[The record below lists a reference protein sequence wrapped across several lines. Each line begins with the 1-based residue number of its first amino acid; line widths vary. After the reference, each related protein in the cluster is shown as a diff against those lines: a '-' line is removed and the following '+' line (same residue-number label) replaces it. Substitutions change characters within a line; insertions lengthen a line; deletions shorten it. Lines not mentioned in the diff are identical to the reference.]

1 MATWSSSITE
11 SGTIPFMPTSLKFLR
26 KRETRSNGGKPSD
39 WSATAIPWRG
49 QRSTSKCVRTAGP
62 SILCPG
68 LRSHRYFYSV
78 KIVYEPIERNS
89 ARRQPMRFVGKHG
102 MPVALLFVGMA
113 LGFFLA
119 GHWVPNVA
127 AVPRQ
132 DYESLQAFTNI
143 LSIVKKS
150 YVQEV
155 DTKNLIN
162 GAINGML
169 SSLDP
174 HSAYLTP
181 DLYKEL
187 QMDTQGRFGGLGIEI
202 TVKNG
207 VLTVVSPIEDT
218 PAFKAGIK
226 PGDMI
231 FKIGDE
237 FTKDMTLVDAVKK
250 MRGPKGTKI
259 KISIKREGV
268 PELIDYTLER
278 DTIRV
283 QSVRS
288 RGLDEGYGY
297 IRLAQFQE
305 RSDRDVQKAL
315 EKLAAE
321 KGGLKGL
328 VLDLRNNPGGLLT
341 QAVRVADLFLDSG
354 LIVYTEGRIESQ
366 KQKFFAQKEGS
377 WLDFPIVVLV
387 NGGSASASEIVA
399 GALQDHK
406 RAVVLGT
413 KTFGKGSVQTIL
425 PLDDNSA
432 LRLTTARY
440 FTPKGRSI
448 QATGIVPDIVVE
460 NATTPDGKPDAPR
473 RPGLREENLPGHLQ
487 NPTQT
492 PNSTQDQLDKE
503 KENQIPSSGPT
514 GDETIDNDAQL
525 KRALDLLKS
534 WDVFKQIVQK
544 KAA

>member
-1 MATWSSSITE
+1 MRIVEKRA
-11 SGTIPFMPTSLKFLR
+11 MP
-26 KRETRSNGGKPSD
+26 
-39 WSATAIPWRG
+39 
-49 QRSTSKCVRTAGP
+49 
-62 SILCPG
+62 
-68 LRSHRYFYSV
+68 
-78 KIVYEPIERNS
+78 
-89 ARRQPMRFVGKHG
+89 
-102 MPVALLFVGMA
+102 ALLLLVGVA
-113 LGFFLA
+113 VGFFLA
-119 GHWVPNVA
+119 GQWVPSVS

-132 DYESLQAFTNI
+132 DYESLEVFANI
-143 LSIVKKS
+143 LSLVKKN
-150 YVQEV
+150 YVEDV
-155 DTKNLIN
+155 ETKNLVN

-169 SSLDP
+169 NALDP

-181 DLYKEL
+181 ELYKDL

-202 TVKNG
+202 TVKG
-207 VLTVVSPIEDT
+207 GILTVVSPIEDT
-218 PAFKAGIK
+218 PAAKAGIK
-226 PGDMI
+226 PGDQI
-231 FKIGDE
+231 FKIEEE
-237 FTKDMTLVDAVKK
+237 FTKDMSLVEAVKR

-259 KISIKREGV
+259 TISIKREGV
-268 PELIDYTLER
+268 AELVNFTLVR

-288 RGLDEGYGY
+288 RALEQGYGY
-297 IRLAQFQE
+297 VRLAQFQE
-305 RSDRDVQKAL
+305 RSDRDLQRAL

-354 LIVYTEGRIESQ
+354 LIVYTDGRIESQ
-366 KQKFFAQKEGS
+366 KQKYTAHKDGS
-377 WLDFPIVVLV
+377 WMDFPIVVLV

-448 QATGIVPDIVVE
+448 QAQGIVPDIIVE
-460 NATTPDGKPDAPR
+460 SSAPQEGKPDDKK
-473 RPGLREENLPGHLQ
+473 RPSVREENLPGHLP
-487 NPTQT
+487 NPQQT
-492 PNSTQDQLDKE
+492 PSQQDQGEKE
-503 KENQIPSSGPT
+503 KIVPPASAPT
-514 GDETIDNDAQL
+514 GDESIDNDVQL

-534 WDVFKQIVQK
+534 WDVFKQLVQK

>member
-1 MATWSSSITE
+1 MRIVA
-11 SGTIPFMPTSLKFLR
+11 
-26 KRETRSNGGKPSD
+26 KRGFP
-39 WSATAIPWRG
+39 
-49 QRSTSKCVRTAGP
+49 V
-62 SILCPG
+62 IL
-68 LRSHRYFYSV
+68 
-78 KIVYEPIERNS
+78 
-89 ARRQPMRFVGKHG
+89 
-102 MPVALLFVGMA
+102 LLVGMA

-119 GHWVPNVA
+119 AQWVPNVS

-132 DYESLQAFTNI
+132 DYESLEAFTNI
-143 LSIVKKS
+143 LSIVKKN
-150 YVQEV
+150 YVEEV
-155 DTKNLIN
+155 DTKNLVN

-169 SSLDP
+169 NSLDP

-181 DLYKEL
+181 ELYKEL

-202 TVKNG
+202 TVKG
-207 VLTVVSPIEDT
+207 GILTVVSPIEDT
-218 PAFKAGIK
+218 PAAKAGVK
-226 PGDMI
+226 PGDQI
-231 FKIGDE
+231 FKIDDE

-250 MRGPKGTKI
+250 MRGPRGTKI
-259 KISIKREGV
+259 TISIKREGV
-268 PELIDYTLER
+268 PDLIDFTLTR

-288 RGLDEGYGY
+288 RNLEDGYGY

-315 EKLAAE
+315 EKMAAE

-341 QAVRVADLFLDSG
+341 QAVRIADLFVDSG
-354 LIVYTEGRIESQ
+354 MIVYTDGRIESQ
-366 KQKFFAQKEGS
+366 KQKYFAQKDGS
-377 WLDFPIVVLV
+377 WMDFPMVVLV

-448 QATGIVPDIVVE
+448 QATGIVPDIIVDS
-460 NATTPDGKPDAPR
+460 TPSPDGKVEEKK
-473 RPGLREENLPGHLQ
+473 RPSLREENLPGHLQ
-487 NPTQT
+487 NPQQT
-492 PNSTQDQLDKE
+492 PNPQQDQGDKE
-503 KENQIPSSGPT
+503 KEKEIPASGPT
-514 GDETIDNDAQL
+514 GDDSIDNDAQL

-534 WDVFKQIVQK
+534 WDVFKQLVQK

>member
-1 MATWSSSITE
+1 MRRVA
-11 SGTIPFMPTSLKFLR
+11 
-26 KRETRSNGGKPSD
+26 KRG
-39 WSATAIPWRG
+39 
-49 QRSTSKCVRTAGP
+49 
-62 SILCPG
+62 
-68 LRSHRYFYSV
+68 F
-78 KIVYEPIERNS
+78 
-89 ARRQPMRFVGKHG
+89 
-102 MPVALLFVGMA
+102 PVVLLLIGMA
-113 LGFFLA
+113 LGFSLA
-119 GHWVPNVA
+119 AQWVPNVS

-132 DYESLQAFTNI
+132 DYESLEAFTNI
-143 LSIVKKS
+143 LSIVKKN
-150 YVQEV
+150 YVEDV
-155 DTKNLIN
+155 DTKNLVN

-181 DLYKEL
+181 ELYKEL

-202 TVKNG
+202 TVRG
-207 VLTVVSPIEDT
+207 GILTVVSPIEDT
-218 PAFKAGIK
+218 PAAKAGVK
-226 PGDMI
+226 PGDQI
-231 FKIGDE
+231 FKIEDE

-259 KISIKREGV
+259 TISIKREGV
-268 PELIDYTLER
+268 PELIDFTLVR

-288 RGLDEGYGY
+288 RNLEEGYGY

-315 EKLAAE
+315 EKMAAE

-328 VLDLRNNPGGLLT
+328 VLDLRNDPGGLLT
-341 QAVRVADLFLDSG
+341 QAVRISDLFLDSG
-354 LIVYTEGRIESQ
+354 LIVYTDGRIDSQ
-366 KQKFFAQKEGS
+366 KQKYFAQKEGS
-377 WLDFPIVVLV
+377 WMDFPMVVLV

-406 RAVVLGT
+406 RAVILGT

-448 QATGIVPDIVVE
+448 QALGIVPDIIVE
-460 NATTPDGKPDAPR
+460 STPQQQEAKTDEKR
-473 RPGLREENLPGHLQ
+473 RPSLREENLPGHLQ
-487 NPTQT
+487 NQQQSPAVQ
-492 PNSTQDQLDKE
+492 PEPGDKDKE
-503 KENQIPSSGPT
+503 KQIPSSGPT
-514 GDETIDNDAQL
+514 GDDSIDNDAQL

-534 WDVFKQIVQK
+534 WDVFKQLVQK

>member
-1 MATWSSSITE
+1 MRIVA
-11 SGTIPFMPTSLKFLR
+11 
-26 KRETRSNGGKPSD
+26 KRGFP
-39 WSATAIPWRG
+39 AI
-49 QRSTSKCVRTAGP
+49 
-62 SILCPG
+62 L
-68 LRSHRYFYSV
+68 LL
-78 KIVYEPIERNS
+78 
-89 ARRQPMRFVGKHG
+89 VGI
-102 MPVALLFVGMA
+102 AI
-113 LGFFLA
+113 GFFLA
-119 GHWVPNVA
+119 AQWVPNVS

-132 DYESLQAFTNI
+132 DYESLEAFTNI
-143 LSIVKKS
+143 LSIVKKN
-150 YVQEV
+150 YVEDV
-155 DTKNLIN
+155 NTKSLVG

-202 TVKNG
+202 TIRG
-207 VLTVVSPIEDT
+207 GILTVVSPIEDT
-218 PAFKAGIK
+218 PAAKAGVK
-226 PGDMI
+226 PGDQI
-231 FKIGDE
+231 FKIEDE

-259 KISIKREGV
+259 TISVRREGV
-268 PELIDYTLER
+268 ADLINFTLMR

-288 RGLDEGYGY
+288 RNLEEGYGY

-305 RSDRDVQKAL
+305 RSDRDLHRAV

-321 KGGLKGL
+321 KAGLKGL

-341 QAVRVADLFLDSG
+341 QAVRIADLFLDSG
-354 LIVYTEGRIESQ
+354 MIVYTEGRIESQ
-366 KQKFFAQKEGS
+366 KQKYFAQKEGS
-377 WLDFPIVVLV
+377 WLDFPVVVLV

-425 PLDDNSA
+425 PLDDSSA

-448 QATGIVPDIVVE
+448 QAMGIVPDIIVE
-460 NATTPDGKPDAPR
+460 SIPQQEAKAEEKR
-473 RPGLREENLPGHLQ
+473 RQSLREENLPGHLHNQ
-487 NPTQT
+487 QSPSPQ
-492 PNSTQDQLDKE
+492 PEQGEKE
-503 KENQIPSSGPT
+503 KEKQIPPSAPT
-514 GDETIDNDAQL
+514 GDDSIDNDAQL

-534 WDVFKQIVQK
+534 WDVFKQLVQK

>member
-1 MATWSSSITE
+1 MRIVA
-11 SGTIPFMPTSLKFLR
+11 
-26 KRETRSNGGKPSD
+26 KRGFPL
-39 WSATAIPWRG
+39 
-49 QRSTSKCVRTAGP
+49 V
-62 SILCPG
+62 
-68 LRSHRYFYSV
+68 
-78 KIVYEPIERNS
+78 
-89 ARRQPMRFVGKHG
+89 
-102 MPVALLFVGMA
+102 LLLLGIA

-119 GHWVPNVA
+119 AQWVPSVS

-132 DYESLQAFTNI
+132 DYESLEAFTNI
-143 LSIVKKS
+143 LTIVKKN
-150 YVQEV
+150 YVEDV
-155 DTKNLIN
+155 ETKNLVS

-181 DLYKEL
+181 ELYKEL

-202 TVKNG
+202 TIRG
-207 VLTVVSPIEDT
+207 GILTVVSPIEDT
-218 PAFKAGIK
+218 PAAKAGVK
-226 PGDMI
+226 PGDQI
-231 FKIGDE
+231 FKIEDE

-250 MRGPKGTKI
+250 MRGPRGTKI
-259 KISIKREGV
+259 TISIKREGV
-268 PELIDYTLER
+268 PELINFTLVR

-288 RGLDEGYGY
+288 RNLEEGYGY

-305 RSDRDVQKAL
+305 RSDRDLQRSL
-315 EKLAAE
+315 EKMAAE
-321 KGGLKGL
+321 KTGIKGV

-341 QAVRVADLFLDSG
+341 QAVRIADLFLDSG
-354 LIVYTEGRIESQ
+354 MIVYTEGRIESQ
-366 KQKFFAQKEGS
+366 KQKYFAQKDGS
-377 WLDFPIVVLV
+377 WMDFPMVVLV

-425 PLDDNSA
+425 PLDDSSA

-448 QATGIVPDIVVE
+448 QAAGIVPDIVVE
-460 NATTPDGKPDAPR
+460 SVPQSEAKVDEKR
-473 RPGLREENLPGHLQ
+473 RQGLREENLPGHLPPNQ
-487 NPTQT
+487 QT
-492 PNSTQDQLDKE
+492 PTPQQEPGEKE
-503 KENQIPSSGPT
+503 KDKQIPSSGPT
-514 GDETIDNDAQL
+514 GDDSIDNDAQL

-534 WDVFKQIVQK
+534 WDVFKQLVQK